1 MKRLPILI
9 LALALCACGSTNN
22 SSVNDGNKY
31 VPYSQRE
38 GSEAVVYFTRN
49 LSPEGLIAAYE
60 KVNGEITGKVGILS
74 STDILAVDQACIDII
89 YAMTADEHKDIVE
102 RIETRHGLRQLSY
115 MKELGMG
122 HDKYIL
128 IDLDNDGKQ
137 ITAADAAKGLKPFT
151 L

>member
-1 MKRLPILI
+1 
-9 LALALCACGSTNN
+9 
-22 SSVNDGNKY
+22 
-31 VPYSQRE
+31 
-38 GSEAVVYFTRN
+38 
-49 LSPEGLIAAYE
+49 
-60 KVNGEITGKVGILS
+60 
-74 STDILAVDQACIDII
+74 
-89 YAMTADEHKDIVE
+89 MTADEHKDIVE